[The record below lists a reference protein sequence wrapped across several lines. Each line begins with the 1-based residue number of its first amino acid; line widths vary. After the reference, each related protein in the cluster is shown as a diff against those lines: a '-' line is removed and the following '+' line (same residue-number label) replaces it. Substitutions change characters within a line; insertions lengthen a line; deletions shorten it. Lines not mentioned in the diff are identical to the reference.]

1 MWEVVVDPEKCS
13 GAELCVENCPTGV
26 YEMVAGKAVPVNADE
41 CIGCETCMEVCPTG
55 ACLVTEI
62 D

>member
-1 MWEVVVDPEKCS
+1 MWEVVVDADKCT
-13 GAELCVENCPTGV
+13 GAELCVENCPTSV
-26 YEMVAGKAVPVNADE
+26 YEMVEGKAVPTNADE
-41 CIGCETCMEVCPTG
+41 CIGCGTCMEVCPTG